1 MNARKSARIISLLAL
16 AALLPACGDGGH
28 TASVNLPTASI
39 SYLQDAGLVVG
50 APTPPLRPTIAG
62 GITGDFMI
70 SPPAPPGLKI
80 DPDLGNIYGVPTAP
94 APTTI
99 YTVTAASA
107 EGRVTTTVRFTVRD
121 VIPSIS
127 YNPNSWNLT
136 QNAPLPGNITPS
148 NSGGVVVT
156 WSIDRP
162 LPGGLTFDTSNG
174 TISGTPTASSP
185 QANYL
190 VSATNSGGSS
200 SATLTITVQAASGS
214 GGAKINAGAHTAGA
228 DFFGAAGKTAIVQSG
243 DWLMLS
249 GSGVPLANIEM
260 PAATGWWQLAA
271 DGSYVVTATDAQ
283 LTAWSTTGAV
293 LFTRKANYIDSSVFA
308 AAGELRIGAG
318 PAGDHVI
325 ETIAVPAGLA
335 RLSPPI
341 PGMFLAW
348 NEDGEGFA
356 AGTGEE
362 VTLYTRDALLGY
374 VELPRGL
381 PR

>member
-1 MNARKSARIISLLAL
+1 MLAV
-16 AALLPACGDGGH
+16 AALLVACGGGGS
-28 TASVNLPTASI
+28 TARVTLPTASI

-50 APTPPLRPTIAG
+50 APTPPLRPTVAG
-62 GITGDFMI
+62 SVTGDFMI
-70 SPPAPPGLKI
+70 SPPAPPGLTI

-121 VIPSIS
+121 VTPHIS
-127 YNPNSWNLT
+127 YSQNSWILT

-156 WSIDRP
+156 WSIDRA
-162 LPGGLTFDTSNG
+162 LPAGLTFDTSNG

-185 QANYL
+185 QTNYL
-190 VSATNSGGSS
+190 VTATNSGGSS

-214 GGAKINAGAHTAGA
+214 NGAKINAVAHTAAA
-228 DFFGAAGKTAIVQSG
+228 DFFGVAGKTAIVQSG
-243 DWLMLS
+243 GWLMVS
-249 GSGVPLANIEM
+249 GNGVPLANIEM
-260 PAATGWWQLAA
+260 PATTGWWRLAA
-271 DGSYVVTATDAQ
+271 DGSYVVTATDRQ
-283 LTAWSTTGAV
+283 LTAWSTSGAV
-293 LFTRKANYIDSSVFA
+293 LFTRKANYLDSSVFA

-325 ETIAVPAGLA
+325 ETIAVPTGLA
-335 RLSPPI
+335 RLSLPI

-356 AGTGEE
+356 AGSGDE
-362 VTLYTRDALLGY
+362 VMLYARDALLGY

-381 PR
+381 TR